1 MTLPLNHFDKMI
13 DLVFFWPSRRVG
25 VVIGRNVLFLFQSLG
40 HTPETEIEILLGI
53 QGAVNSPK
61 PKSRVDSHG
70 LGLEAVR
77 IIWI

>member
-1 MTLPLNHFDKMI
+1 M
-13 DLVFFWPSRRVG
+13 
-25 VVIGRNVLFLFQSLG
+25 VIGRNVLFLFQSLG

-77 IIWI
+77 INMDLRRAFCTTPVYSIRGT

>member
-1 MTLPLNHFDKMI
+1 M
-13 DLVFFWPSRRVG
+13 
-25 VVIGRNVLFLFQSLG
+25 VISRNVLLFFFQSLG
-40 HTPETEIEILLGI
+40 HTLETEIEILLGI
-53 QGAVNSPK
+53 QGAVNT